1 MSEFVPSVNA
11 MVGILV
17 FAVAGYIWYFMKE
30 DSDGTGHR
38 YKSNPLLKQR
48 GVSIDFTKDQVK
60 EIIKAGPRIF
70 PV

>member
-30 DSDGTGHR
+30 DSDEVGELR
-38 YKSNPLLKQR
+38 
-48 GVSIDFTKDQVK
+48 
-60 EIIKAGPRIF
+60 
-70 PV
+70 